1 MILPRKH
8 RCIHHVAAH
17 ETSFCITTGWLN
29 YRLEVI
35 GFWRHLEDLIQGL
48 IGEKPRADDMK
59 WAQKFK

>member
-1 MILPRKH
+1 M
-8 RCIHHVAAH
+8 AAH
-17 ETSFCITTGWLN
+17 KTYFCINTGWLN